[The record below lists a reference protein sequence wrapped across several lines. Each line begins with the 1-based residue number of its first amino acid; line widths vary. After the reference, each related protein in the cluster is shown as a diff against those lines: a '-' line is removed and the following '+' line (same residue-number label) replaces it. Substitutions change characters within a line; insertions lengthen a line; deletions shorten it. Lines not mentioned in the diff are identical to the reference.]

1 MRLRRVKKFLT
12 LNSKTTTIAS
22 IIMSQ
27 KKILLIDDELDIL
40 EILTYNLEKEG
51 YEIHTASNGNEGIE
65 VAKKVL
71 PDLILLDVMMPEKD
85 GIETCQDLR
94 KIKELQK
101 TLIVFLSARSEEF
114 SQLAGFQAGANDY
127 VVKLIKPKILISKV
141 NALLQLTSQIS
152 DSSKLIEIGDLVID
166 KDNFRVSKAGQQFLL
181 PKKEFDLLYL
191 LASNTDKVF
200 KREEI
205 LEKVWGNDVIVGERT
220 IDVHIRRLR
229 EKLGINT
236 IQTLKGIGYKL
247 IV

>member
-1 MRLRRVKKFLT
+1 
-12 LNSKTTTIAS
+12 
-22 IIMSQ
+22 MSQ
-27 KKILLIDDELDIL
+27 RKILLIDDELDIL
-40 EILTYNLEKEG
+40 EILSYNLEKEG
-51 YEIHTASNGNEGIE
+51 YQVYTANNGNEGI
-65 VAKKVL
+65 AKAKEII

-85 GIETCQDLR
+85 GIETCQELR
-94 KIKELQK
+94 QIKELQK

-114 SQLAGFQAGANDY
+114 SQLAGFNAGANDY
-127 VVKLIKPKILISKV
+127 VVKLIKPKVLISKV
-141 NALLQLTSQIS
+141 NALLQLTSQVS
-152 DSSKLIEIGDLVID
+152 DNSKLIEIGDLIID
-166 KDNFRVSKAGQQFLL
+166 RDNFKVSKSGTPFLL

-229 EKLGINT
+229 EKLGIDS

-247 IV
+247 VV

>member
-1 MRLRRVKKFLT
+1 M
-12 LNSKTTTIAS
+12 
-22 IIMSQ
+22 
-27 KKILLIDDELDIL
+27 
-40 EILTYNLEKEG
+40 EKEG
-51 YEIHTASNGNEGIE
+51 YHVFTASNGNEGI
-65 VAKKVL
+65 AKAKEIL

-85 GIETCQDLR
+85 GIETCQELR

-114 SQLAGFQAGANDY
+114 SQLAGYQAGANDY
-127 VVKLIKPKILISKV
+127 IVKLIKPKVLVSKV
-141 NALLQLTSQIS
+141 AALLQLGAQSQENS
-152 DSSKLIEIGDLVID
+152 NYIEIGDLIID
-166 KDNFRVSKAGQQFLL
+166 KDNFKVSKGKEEFLL

-247 IV
+247 VV

>member
-1 MRLRRVKKFLT
+1 M
-12 LNSKTTTIAS
+12 NS
-22 IIMSQ
+22 
-27 KKILLIDDELDIL
+27 KKILLIDDEMDIL
-40 EILTYNLEKEG
+40 EILSYNLEKEG
-51 YEIHTASNGNEGIE
+51 YDIYTATNGKEGI
-65 VAKKVL
+65 VMAKEIL

-85 GIETCQDLR
+85 GIETCQELR

-127 VVKLIKPKILISKV
+127 IVKLIKPKILISKV
-141 NALLQLTSQIS
+141 NALLQLTSQVS
-152 DSSKLIEIGDLVID
+152 DTSKHIEIGDLIID
-166 KDNFRVSKAGQQFLL
+166 KDNFRVSKGGQQFLL

-191 LASNTDKVF
+191 LASNTEKVF

-236 IQTLKGIGYKL
+236 IQTLKGVGYKL

>member
-1 MRLRRVKKFLT
+1 MPK
-12 LNSKTTTIAS
+12 
-22 IIMSQ
+22 

-51 YEIHTASNGNEGIE
+51 YVVTTATNGNEGILK
-65 VAKKVL
+65 AKKMI

-85 GIETCQDLR
+85 GIETCQELR
-94 KIKELQK
+94 QIKELQN

-127 VVKLIKPKILISKV
+127 VVKVIKPKILISKI
-141 NALLQLTSQIS
+141 NALLQLTSKVS
-152 DSSKLIEIGDLVID
+152 NDAKVLTVGDLVID
-166 KDNFRVSKAGQQFLL
+166 KDNVKVTKNGQHFLL

-191 LASNTDKVF
+191 LASNTEKVF

-205 LEKVWGNDVIVGERT
+205 LERVWGNDVVVGERT

-247 IV
+247 VV

>member
-1 MRLRRVKKFLT
+1 
-12 LNSKTTTIAS
+12 
-22 IIMSQ
+22 MSA
-27 KKILLIDDELDIL
+27 KKILLIDDEQDIL
-40 EILTYNLEKEG
+40 EILSYNLEKEG
-51 YEIHTASNGNEGIE
+51 YEVFTANNGNEGIE
-65 VAKKVL
+65 KAKQIL

-127 VVKLIKPKILISKV
+127 IVKIIKPKVLMAKV
-141 NALLQLTSQIS
+141 NALLQLTSQVS
-152 DSSKLIEIGDLVID
+152 DSSKNIAIGDLVID
-166 KDNFRVSKAGQQFLL
+166 KDSFRVTKSGQQFLL

-229 EKLGINT
+229 EKLGIQS

-247 IV
+247 VV

>member
-1 MRLRRVKKFLT
+1 MK
-12 LNSKTTTIAS
+12 
-22 IIMSQ
+22 Q
-27 KKILLIDDELDIL
+27 KKILLIDDEQDIL
-40 EILTYNLEKEG
+40 EILSYNLEKEG
-51 YEIHTASNGNEGIE
+51 YDVSTAQNGIEGIE
-65 VAKKVL
+65 KAREII

-94 KIKELQK
+94 KIKELQQ

-127 VVKLIKPKILISKV
+127 IVKIIKPKILISKV
-141 NALLQLTSQIS
+141 NALLQLTSRVS
-152 DSSKLIEIGDLVID
+152 DSSKNIEIGDLIID
-166 KDNFRVSKAGQQFLL
+166 KNNFRVSKAGQQFLL

-229 EKLGINT
+229 EKLGLRT

-247 IV
+247 VV

>member
-1 MRLRRVKKFLT
+1 MINFDQQKSKM
-12 LNSKTTTIAS
+12 NS
-22 IIMSQ
+22 
-27 KKILLIDDELDIL
+27 KKILLIDDEMDIL
-40 EILTYNLEKEG
+40 EILSYNLEKEG
-51 YEIHTASNGNEGIE
+51 YNIYTATNGKEGI
-65 VAKKVL
+65 VMAKEIL

-85 GIETCQDLR
+85 GIETCQELR

-127 VVKLIKPKILISKV
+127 IVKLIKPKILISKV
-141 NALLQLTSQIS
+141 NALLQLTSQVS
-152 DSSKLIEIGDLVID
+152 DTSKHIEIGDLIID
-166 KDNFRVSKAGQQFLL
+166 KDNFRVSKGGQQFLL

-191 LASNTDKVF
+191 LASNTEKVF

>member
-1 MRLRRVKKFLT
+1 M
-12 LNSKTTTIAS
+12 NH
-22 IIMSQ
+22 
-27 KKILLIDDELDIL
+27 KKILLIDDEQDIL
-40 EILTYNLEKEG
+40 EFLSYNLEKEG
-51 YEIHTASNGNEGIE
+51 YEVYTAANGNEGI
-65 VAKKVL
+65 KKATEII

-114 SQLAGFQAGANDY
+114 SQLAGYQAGANDY
-127 VVKLIKPKILISKV
+127 IVKIIKPKVLISKV
-141 NALLQLTSQIS
+141 NALLRLTSQVAEMDKNITV
-152 DSSKLIEIGDLVID
+152 GDLVID

-229 EKLGINT
+229 EKLGMAT

-247 IV
+247 VV

>member
-1 MRLRRVKKFLT
+1 MK
-12 LNSKTTTIAS
+12 
-22 IIMSQ
+22 Q
-27 KKILLIDDELDIL
+27 KKILLIDDEQDIL
-40 EILTYNLEKEG
+40 EILSYNLEKEG
-51 YEIHTASNGNEGIE
+51 YDVSTARNGIEGIE
-65 VAKKVL
+65 KAREII

-94 KIKELQK
+94 KIKELQQ

-127 VVKLIKPKILISKV
+127 IVKIIKPKILISKV
-141 NALLQLTSQIS
+141 NALLKLTSRVS
-152 DSSKLIEIGDLVID
+152 DSSKNIEIGDLIID
-166 KDNFRVSKAGQQFLL
+166 KNNFRVSKAGQQFLL

-229 EKLGINT
+229 EKLGLRT

-247 IV
+247 VV

>member
-1 MRLRRVKKFLT
+1 MNR
-12 LNSKTTTIAS
+12 
-22 IIMSQ
+22 
-27 KKILLIDDELDIL
+27 KKILLIDDEQDIL
-40 EILTYNLEKEG
+40 EIISYNLEKEG
-51 YEIHTASNGNEGIE
+51 YQVFTALNGNEGIE
-65 VAKKVL
+65 KAKEIL

-114 SQLAGFQAGANDY
+114 SQLAGYQAGANDY
-127 VVKLIKPKILISKV
+127 IVKLIKPKVLISKV
-141 NALLQLTSQIS
+141 AALLQLGAN
-152 DSSKLIEIGDLVID
+152 SSENANYIEIGDLIID
-166 KDNFRVSKAGQQFLL
+166 KDNFKVSKAKEEFLL

-191 LASNTDKVF
+191 LAYNTDKVF

-205 LEKVWGNDVIVGERT
+205 LERVWGNDVIVGERT

-247 IV
+247 VV